1 MSPTPIPTMC
11 SCFSSHFGI
20 LPLESELM
28 VKSSGTA
35 VSIQSLL
42 DEIIRQSGISISVQ
56 HDPQKFRPVDYPS
69 IAADISKLQRAIDW
83 KPEISLERT
92 IADTL
97 TDWQIRLKNKVN

>member
-1 MSPTPIPTMC
+1 
-11 SCFSSHFGI
+11 
-20 LPLESELM
+20 M
-28 VKSSGTA
+28 VRAYGLLIQHGVPGEIYNIGSGTA

-83 KPEISLERT
+83 KLERT

>member
-1 MSPTPIPTMC
+1 MLKQKSNPWARLK
-11 SCFSSHFGI
+11 FLYV
-20 LPLESELM
+20 LPLA
-28 VKSSGTA
+28 A